1 MVRGILQARMSSR
14 KLPGK
19 PLLPLNN
26 KPLMLFLLERLDKF
40 SFLDDILVATSQELT
55 DLPVV
60 SLAES
65 LGYKCFKGD
74 SDDILNRFIQSSK
87 DLSDDD
93 LIIRFTVDNVL
104 YDYQK
109 SLEVFEAHEGHDY
122 TFIEGLSRVVPEII
136 TLKALRYCDEHCR
149 DPFQRQYVTQYLRK
163 SNNHGFKTL
172 KLPSDFNGLRPEYDK
187 YLTVDSKDDLERIEN
202 ILDFSQSSNEVIDL
216 DRCYDWLDKDES
228 IPKISKLKPNQL
240 RYNLVG
246 HKIGDGCPAFI
257 IAEIGQNHNGD
268 MAIARQLI
276 ELAAR
281 CGVDAVKFQKRDID
295 SELTKEA
302 FDRPYVNK
310 NSFGPTYGEHRQ
322 FLELDEDQHRE
333 LEAYANAH
341 DLLYF
346 CTPCDI
352 PSVDMMERIGCPF
365 YKVASRDLTNIPLLE
380 RLSITKKPVIISTG
394 MADIQDID
402 DALEALG
409 VGPPCTVIMQ
419 CTSSYPAA
427 IAHVNLEAMKTMRM
441 KYNLLVGLSDHTSG
455 VITSVAAV
463 VKGACMIEKH
473 ITLSKAMKGSDHAGS
488 LEEDELRTLV
498 KDIRTVELAM
508 GDGVKQINPITT
520 VAKHKLARSLT
531 SKSFIAQG
539 VVLTEN
545 MLTLKSPGDGL
556 KWKEKVLILGKQSVR
571 DIEADVTLSREDFT

>member
-1 MVRGILQARMSSR
+1 MVRGILQARMSSK

-40 SFLDDILVATSQELT
+40 SFLDDILVATSHELT
-55 DLPVV
+55 DLPIA

-74 SDDILNRFIQSSK
+74 SDDLLNRFIQSSQ
-87 DLSDDD
+87 DLSDED
-93 LIIRFTVDNVL
+93 LIVRFTVDNIL

-109 SLEVFEAHEGHDY
+109 SLEVFEAHKDHDY

-136 TLKALRYCDEHCR
+136 TLKALRYCDEHCK

-163 SNNHGFKTL
+163 SNDHGFKTL
-172 KLPSDFNGLRPEYDK
+172 KLPSDFKGLRPEYDK
-187 YLTVDSKDDLERIEN
+187 YLTVDSKDDLERVES
-202 ILDFSQSSNEVIDL
+202 ILDFYQTSNEAIDL

-240 RYNLVG
+240 RYGLVG

-310 NSFGPTYGEHRQ
+310 NSFGATYGEHRQ
-322 FLELDEDQHRE
+322 FLELGEDQHRE

-352 PSVDMMERIGCPF
+352 SSVDMMERIGCPF

-380 RLSITKKPVIISTG
+380 HLGSTKKPVIISTG

-402 DALEALG
+402 DALKALG
-409 VGPPCTVIMQ
+409 EGPPCIVIMQ

-427 IAHVNLEAMKTMRM
+427 IAHVNLEAMNTLRSR
-441 KYNLLVGLSDHTSG
+441 YNLLVGLSDHTSG
-455 VITSVAAV
+455 IITSVAAV
-463 VKGACMIEKH
+463 VKGGCMIEKH

-488 LEEDELRTLV
+488 LEEEELRTLV

-508 GDGVKQINPITT
+508 GDGIKKVNPVTAA
-520 VAKHKLARSLT
+520 AKHKLARSLT
-531 SKSFIAQG
+531 SKSFISKG
-539 VVLTEN
+539 TTLTED
-545 MLTLKSPGDGL
+545 MLTLKSPGNGL
-556 KWKEKVLILGKQSVR
+556 KWRERKNILGKNAIR
-571 DIEADVTLSREDFT
+571 DIESDYTLFEADFQ